1 MLIVTSLRHSLGFYL
16 PSIAGGV
23 LVGGIAIASGG
34 SGLQS
39 GIAAIATGVSGSTSA
54 ALVAQRSRHE
64 RQLFESERNQLQK
77 NLDRQQ
83 KALGLNIEVESL
95 ERKLG
100 LLGEEIQ
107 KQEETLEQRQQKIHQ
122 EIQEREE
129 ILEELQRR
137 ISTVKAEMP
146 NLEDLENLRAEL
158 ASYNTQLTERQ
169 AELTTIKQEIE
180 EGEARRRN
188 LDEITV
194 ELNYK
199 QNEVKDFRDKI
210 NMLNQQTVELEI
222 FRSTYDALV
231 QESEN
236 LKEQKQQL
244 LAEVP
249 RLEQERDRVLAE
261 IQKIESRAQESAR
274 LSREVTQLEARLRGK
289 QGQRRTLEH
298 QIEQLDAERAG
309 LQEQIGRYQQEIQM
323 RNGQLRELSQQ
334 IETREQQ
341 QERLGSQVRELQAQI
356 EPLERLRGEVN
367 QLDADL
373 RVKRGQ
379 QEDLERRIE
388 QLNYERAKLDDEVA
402 RRQQKIEAHD
412 NRLKALTVELQTLQ
426 QQQEQLG
433 SQVRELQ
440 SQVEPLERLRDE
452 VNQLDADLRNKKS
465 LNTNLER
472 QIEQLQ
478 SEQLRQQ
485 AAQETESQI
494 LKDLQAQIQRAKGEL
509 KDFESS
515 AKEALQSLESPIE
528 IGAKQKGSFANEAQ
542 FLNAFTAYLEQKGL
556 FFPERILR
564 AFHTSLKVQDISAL
578 VILAGISGTGKS
590 ELPQAYAEFIG
601 APLVML
607 PVQPRWDSPQDLQG
621 FYNYI
626 ERKYKPT
633 ELMRYLYQHSHN
645 PQLQGRMVLVLLDE
659 MNLARVEYYFSDF
672 LSKLESRRNK
682 STYLELEVGSLK
694 LTEQQRRVL
703 IPKEFLFVGTMN
715 EDETTQALSDKV
727 LDRANV
733 LTFGRPEELKLR
745 GERPQTAEVSQQYLT
760 WDQFDSWIEQP
771 TEESELAKEVK
782 SYVDRANGIM
792 EKLGRPFAHRV
803 YQAIAKYV
811 INYPQ
816 ADQNESVRKQA
827 IADQFGQKLLPKLRG
842 VMVEDSLVR
851 EALEQMKVLIS
862 EFGDEP
868 LTQAFEQACQG
879 QYGQFQWKGMVY
891 PQQ

>member
-1 MLIVTSLRHSLGFYL
+1 MTSLKSSFGFYL
-16 PSIAGGV
+16 PSIAGGI

-54 ALVAQRSRHE
+54 ALVAQKSRHE
-64 RQLFESERNQLQK
+64 RQLFESERTQLQEH
-77 NLDRQQ
+77 LDRQK
-83 KALGLNIEVESL
+83 KALGLNVEVESL
-95 ERKLG
+95 ERKLEF
-100 LLGEEIQ
+100 LGRELQER
-107 KQEETLEQRQQKIHQ
+107 EETLEQRKQRINQ
-122 EIQEREE
+122 ETQEREE
-129 ILEELQRR
+129 VLQEIQQR

-146 NLEDLENLRAEL
+146 NLEDLENLRAKL
-158 ASYNTQLTERQ
+158 VMFNTKLTERQ
-169 AELTTIKQEIE
+169 AELATIKRQIQ
-180 EGEARRRN
+180 EGEARRQN

-199 QNEVKDFRDKI
+199 QNELTDFRDKI
-210 NMLNQQTVELEI
+210 NTLNQQTVELEI

-236 LKEQKQQL
+236 LKKQKQQL

-289 QGQRRTLEH
+289 QGQRRTLDQ

-309 LQEQIGRYQQEIQM
+309 LQEQIARYQQEIQT

-356 EPLERLRGEVN
+356 EPLERLRSEVN

-379 QEDLERRIE
+379 QGDLERRIE
-388 QLNYERAKLDDEVA
+388 QLNHERAKLDDEVA
-402 RRQQKIEAHD
+402 CRQQEIEAHD
-412 NRLKALTVELQTLQ
+412 NQLDALTAELQTLQ

-433 SQVRELQ
+433 SQVRGLQ
-440 SQVEPLERLRDE
+440 SQVEPLERLRGE
-452 VNQLDADLRNKKS
+452 VNQLDADLRSKKS
-465 LNTNLER
+465 LNTDLER
-472 QIEQLQ
+472 RIEQLQ

-494 LKDLQAQIQRAKGEL
+494 LKDLQAKIQRTKGEL
-509 KDFESS
+509 KELESS
-515 AKEALQSLESPIE
+515 AEEALKALESPIE
-528 IGAKQKGSFANEAQ
+528 IGARQQGGFANEAQ
-542 FLNAFTAYLEQKGL
+542 FLNAFREYLGRKRL
-556 FFPERILR
+556 FFPERTLR

-633 ELMRYLYQHSHN
+633 ELMRYLYQHSHSN
-645 PQLQGRMVLVLLDE
+645 RLKERIVLVLLDE

-682 STYLELEVGSLK
+682 PTFLELEVGSLQ
-694 LTEQQRRVL
+694 LSEQQRRVL

-745 GERPQTAEVSQQYLT
+745 GKRPQTLEVPQQYLT
-760 WDQFDSWIEQP
+760 WDQFDSWIKQP
-771 TEESELAKEVK
+771 TEESELAREVK

-851 EALEQMKVLIS
+851 EALEQMKALIS
-862 EFGDEP
+862 ELGDEP

-891 PQQ
+891 PQR

>member
-1 MLIVTSLRHSLGFYL
+1 MVTSLRNSLGFYL
-16 PSIAGGV
+16 PSIAGGI
-23 LVGGIAIASGG
+23 LVGGIAVASGG
-34 SGLQS
+34 SALQS

-54 ALVAQRSRHE
+54 ALVAQKSRHE
-64 RQLFESERNQLQK
+64 RQLFESERNQLQQ

-83 KALGLNIEVESL
+83 KALGLNVEVESL
-95 ERKLG
+95 ERKLEI
-100 LLGEEIQ
+100 LGGEIQ
-107 KQEETLEQRQQKIHQ
+107 KREDVLQQRKQKINQEIEEREDVLEQIRT
-122 EIQEREE
+122 
-129 ILEELQRR
+129 R
-137 ISTVKAEMP
+137 ISTVKAELP
-146 NLEDLENLRAEL
+146 NLEELEKLGAKLVIFNTQITERKAEL
-158 ASYNTQLTERQ
+158 A
-169 AELTTIKQEIE
+169 TIKREIE
-180 EGEARRRN
+180 EGEARRRS
-188 LDEITV
+188 LDELTV

-199 QNEVKDFRDKI
+199 QNEVQDFREKI
-210 NMLNQQTVELEI
+210 NTLNQQTVELEI

-236 LKEQKQQL
+236 LKQQKQQL

-249 RLEQERDRVLAE
+249 RLEQERDRVLSE

-289 QGQRRTLEH
+289 QGQRRTLEQ

-309 LQEQIGRYQQEIQM
+309 LQEQIARYQQEIQT

-334 IETREQQ
+334 VETREQQ

-356 EPLERLRGEVN
+356 EPLERLRNEVN

-373 RVKRGQ
+373 RIKRGQ
-379 QEDLERRIE
+379 QGDLERRIE
-388 QLNYERAKLDDEVA
+388 QLDHERAKLDDEVA
-402 RRQQKIEAHD
+402 RRQQEIEAHE
-412 NRLKALTVELQTLQ
+412 NRLKALTAELQTLQ
-426 QQQEQLG
+426 QQQEQLRN
-433 SQVRELQ
+433 QVRELQ
-440 SQVEPLERLRDE
+440 AQVEPLERLRNE
-452 VNQLDADLRNKKS
+452 VNQLDADLRSKQS
-465 LNTNLER
+465 LNTDLER
-472 QIEQLQ
+472 RIEQLQ

-485 AAQETESQI
+485 ADKEREGEI
-494 LKDLQAQIQRAKGEL
+494 LEDLQSQIQRAKGEL
-509 KDFESS
+509 KDLENS
-515 AKEALQSLESPIE
+515 AKEALQSLESPINV
-528 IGAKQKGSFANEAQ
+528 GAKQQGSFANEAQ
-542 FLNAFTAYLEQKGL
+542 FLTVFTEYLGRKGL
-556 FFPERILR
+556 FFPERMLR
-564 AFHTSLKVQDISAL
+564 AFHTSVKVQDISAL

-633 ELMRYLYQHSHN
+633 ELMRYLYQHSHSN
-645 PQLQGRMVLVLLDE
+645 QLRGRMVLVLLDE

-682 STYLELEVGSLK
+682 PTYLELEVGSLQ
-694 LTEQQRRVL
+694 LSEQQRRVL

-733 LTFGRPEELKLR
+733 LTFSRPEELKLR
-745 GERPQTAEVSQQYLT
+745 GERPQNFDVPKQYLT
-760 WDQFDSWIEQP
+760 WNQFESWIKQP
-771 TEESELAKEVK
+771 TEESELVREVK
-782 SYVDRANGIM
+782 SYVDRANEIM

-811 INYPQ
+811 MNYPQ

-851 EALEQMKVLIS
+851 EPLEQMKVLIG
-862 EFGDEP
+862 ELGDEP
-868 LTQAFEQACQG
+868 LTQAFEKACQG

-891 PQQ
+891 QQQ